1 LQHLG
6 TETAGTTLTIEGP
19 QDQAGGRFDVTLH
32 RCGFSSGLMHGSLA
46 YQDLFLIT
54 ANGRED

>member
-46 YQDLFLIT
+46 NQDLFLIT
-54 ANGRED
+54 ANGR